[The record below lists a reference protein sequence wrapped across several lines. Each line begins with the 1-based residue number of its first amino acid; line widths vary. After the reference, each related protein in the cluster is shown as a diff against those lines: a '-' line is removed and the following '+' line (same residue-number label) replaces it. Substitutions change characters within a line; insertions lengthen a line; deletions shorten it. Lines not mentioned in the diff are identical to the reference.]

1 MYRLMPFRRHGRESF
16 FPQSFQQLFSWP
28 EFSWQGWQGFNVD
41 VKETADGYSLQ
52 ADLPGV
58 AKENIKLSLNDGYL
72 TVAVRQDEIKAE
84 DSDSYICRERRQVS
98 SQRSFYVGNIS
109 PEDVQASYRDGVLD
123 VRFPKAADGP
133 SNREIPIQ

>member
-1 MYRLMPFRRHGRESF
+1 MYRLMPFRRHGRESY
-16 FPQSFQQLFSWP
+16 FPQTFQQLFSWP
-28 EFSWQGWQGFNVD
+28 EFSWQGFNVD

-58 AKENIKLSLNDGYL
+58 AKENIKLSINDGYL

-84 DSDSYICRERRQVS
+84 DKDNYICRERRQVS

-109 PEDVQASYRDGVLD
+109 PDDVTASYRDGVLD

-133 SNREIPIQ
+133 SNLDIPIQ